1 MDRKVQVLDFVKINP
16 AGNITILI
24 DNFDIYHKNI
34 TKISEEMQN
43 KWVLLK
49 IIIFK

>member
-24 DNFDIYHKNI
+24 DNIYAYEK
-34 TKISEEMQN
+34 EEAS
-43 KWVLLK
+43 KLPLS
-49 IIIFK
+49 F

>member
-24 DNFDIYHKNI
+24 DNFDIYN
-34 TKISEEMQN
+34 KIS
-43 KWVLLK
+43 LK
-49 IIIFK
+49 YQKKL